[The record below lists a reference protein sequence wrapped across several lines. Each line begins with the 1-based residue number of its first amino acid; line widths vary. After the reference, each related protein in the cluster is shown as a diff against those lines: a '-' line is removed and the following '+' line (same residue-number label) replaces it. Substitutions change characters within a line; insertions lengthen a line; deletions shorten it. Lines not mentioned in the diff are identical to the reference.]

1 MFSQL
6 PVLAQFASPADT
18 AVGVGLGLGI
28 GFLLLFFALIGT
40 GLALFAFWVWML
52 IDCAQAPED
61 PSNNRVA
68 WILILVFTS
77 WLGALLYFFIVRQ
90 PRLARTRTPVSCPPP
105 PAVPP
110 APNPSS

>member
-1 MFSQL
+1 ML
-6 PVLAQFASPADT
+6 PHLPLLAQFAGPADT

-28 GFLLLFFALIGT
+28 GFFLLFFALIGT

-61 PSNNRVA
+61 PANNRVA

-90 PRLARTRTPVSCPPP
+90 PRLARARTSGPFPPP
-105 PAVPP
+105 PFAPP
-110 APNPSS
+110 AR

>member
-1 MFSQL
+1 MLSQL
-6 PVLAQFASPADT
+6 PVLAQFAGPADA

-28 GFLLLFFALIGT
+28 GFFLLFFALIGT

-61 PSNNRVA
+61 PANNRVA

-90 PRLARTRTPVSCPPP
+90 PRLARERASVPPSPPP
-105 PAVPP
+105 FAPP
-110 APNPSS
+110 AR